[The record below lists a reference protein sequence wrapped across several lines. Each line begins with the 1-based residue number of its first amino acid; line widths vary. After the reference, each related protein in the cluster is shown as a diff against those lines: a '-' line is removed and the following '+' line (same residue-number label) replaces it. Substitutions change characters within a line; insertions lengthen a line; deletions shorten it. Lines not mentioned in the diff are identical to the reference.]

1 LTAALQVLGFLE
13 LPDDEQP
20 DESIWGNP
28 ARLEEWFRVVQQRR
42 ENPGS
47 GSEAVP
53 QADEDMSRNELT
65 EQLLRG
71 E

>member
-1 LTAALQVLGFLE
+1 MTAALQVLGFLE

-28 ARLEEWFRVVQQRR
+28 VRLEEWFRVVQQRR
-42 ENPGS
+42 ENPS
-47 GSEAVP
+47 GGAEAVP